1 MREVNFTLDKSSKTP
16 LYIQLYMKFKDDIVT
31 GKIKDNERLPSRRRL
46 SANLGLSKNTV
57 ELAYQKLMD
66 AGYAVARSRSGYYAR
81 QTSPI
86 NKDISEPDF
95 YSTPGIKYVMSHN
108 GVDLN
113 LIPRSSVNKL
123 YRDITY
129 DMPELL
135 EFGHK
140 YGEKDFRQAIVH
152 NLYEL
157 HDISCTADRVIVGA
171 GTEFLLEQLTHIFD
185 DKTVFGFENPCFAR
199 SYIPIKNSGKPTK
212 LIDIPIDSFPVEAL
226 ENSDINVMYLSP
238 DMQFPTARR
247 LSKKLRGEI
256 LDWAN
261 KSSDRYII
269 EADFDLDFSDKEN
282 SKPLFAMDNSEK
294 VIFLGTFCRS
304 VAPSFKTA
312 FLILPKKLK
321 DKFDECLPYYMCL
334 EAGIQQQVA
343 AKYIRSGKYAAHV
356 ERLRNIYS
364 IKRQCLVNEIQS
376 PYIKIYG
383 VNSGTYLIASVSNG
397 MTEEELK
404 KSAAEHGVKLIAL
417 SACLI
422 KHTNLLPEN
431 SFILG
436 FGELSVDEI
445 VAAAQNLN
453 TAWKLK

>member
-1 MREVNFTLDKSSKTP
+1 MKEVSFTLDKSSKTP
-16 LYIQLYMKFKDDIVT
+16 LYMQLYMKFKDDIIT

-46 SANLGLSKNTV
+46 SENLGLSKNTV

-66 AGYAVARSRSGYYAR
+66 TGYAVARSRSGYYAR

-86 NKDISEPDF
+86 NRDITEPDF
-95 YSTPGIKYVMSHN
+95 YGKPGIKYVMSHN
-108 GVDLN
+108 GIDLN
-113 LIPRSSVNKL
+113 LIPKASINKL

-129 DMPELL
+129 DMPELFEL
-135 EFGHK
+135 RHK
-140 YGEKDFRQAIVH
+140 YGEKDLRQAIVH

-157 HDISCTADRVIVGA
+157 HGISCTADRVIIGA
-171 GTEFLLEQLTHIFD
+171 GTDFLLEQLTHIFD

-212 LIDIPIDSFPVEAL
+212 LIDIPIDTFPVEAL
-226 ENSDINVMYLSP
+226 EDSDINVMYLSP

-247 LSKKLRGEI
+247 LSQKLRGEI

-269 EADFDLDFSDKEN
+269 EADFDLDFSVKGK
-282 SKPLFAMDNSEK
+282 SKPVFAMDNSEK

-304 VAPSFKTA
+304 LAPSFKTA

-321 DKFDECLPYYMCL
+321 DNFNECLPYYTCL
-334 EAGIQQQVA
+334 EAGIQQQVI
-343 AKYIRSGKYAAHV
+343 AKYIRSGKYAAHA
-356 ERLRNIYS
+356 EKLRNAYAV
-364 IKRQCLVNEIQS
+364 KRRLLLNEIQS

-383 VNSGTYLIASVSNG
+383 VSSGTYLIASVSNG

-404 KSAAEHGVKLIAL
+404 KSAAAHGVKLIPL

-422 KHTNLLPEN
+422 RHTDLLPIN

-436 FGELSVDEI
+436 FGELSADEI
-445 VAAAQNLN
+445 AAAARNLN
-453 TAWKLK
+453 TAWKLN